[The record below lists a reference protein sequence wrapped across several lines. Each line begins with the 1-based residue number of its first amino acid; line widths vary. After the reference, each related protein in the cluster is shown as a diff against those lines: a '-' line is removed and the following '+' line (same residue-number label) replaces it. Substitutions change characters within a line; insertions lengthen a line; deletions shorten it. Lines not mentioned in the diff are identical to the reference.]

1 MVENMKKNIKI
12 VNLRALAILLV
23 VLGHSIIIYSPQWGY
38 YTTENKVLVF
48 QYLKDIINIIQMP
61 IFFSI
66 SGYLFCKSINSKRNI
81 IEFVKNKIKRLL
93 IPFILIGIAWMI
105 PIKYIINYYKEGH
118 LPTIFIKFILGID
131 IGHLWYLIALFLI
144 FMIFYLIRKQIEKTT
159 IKKDILISM
168 ILLIISLM
176 ASKYFIH
183 KYINDTLIYLFYF
196 YIGILIR
203 RYEDNINW
211 NKTLI
216 SIISILLMILS
227 ILVKSEILKY
237 ITAIITTITLY
248 KIMPNKT
255 TKLVE
260 KISSNCF
267 GIYLFHSPLIY
278 ITFTYFANS
287 NPLLILI
294 INFFIFGTISFYLT
308 ELVRKIKLELIIGE

>member
-1 MVENMKKNIKI
+1 MVKNMKKNIKI

-93 IPFILIGIAWMI
+93 IPFILIGIVWMI